1 MSQSTQT
8 KLGKHLIGMAFYIA
22 TIVCFSLASIK
33 YSHLKSSS
41 LSNMAQIGLSCLFS
55 ALILLPI
62 MFIFYRNELKTARIF
77 LYVLRALIGT
87 LGLVIWVYSVKEFGA
102 SQSMLLMYLTPIL
115 AATVA
120 AIAGKE
126 KLSWTC
132 IISGIACYLIV
143 LPVFINNTQT
153 SVKGLLFAML
163 SPLCWSVYNTICKVQ
178 TAKEHFLV
186 QVFYTC
192 LFEGLLLMPFY
203 VTNITN
209 VSATE
214 FTQLLVISLLS
225 IGNLMF
231 LFLAIK
237 FATLNWLIPISYLKF
252 PISAVL
258 EFILFGI
265 IAKTISWVI
274 ACALI
279 AVNIAMMLLRK
290 FDKTD
295 VKPKGHESNPV

>member
-1 MSQSTQT
+1 MLTIQS
-8 KLGKHLIGMAFYIA
+8 KLSRHLIGMAFYIA

-33 YSHLKSSS
+33 YSHLKTSS
-41 LSNMAQIGLSCLFS
+41 LSNLAQVGLSCLFS
-55 ALILLPI
+55 ALMLLPV
-62 MFIFYRNELKTARIF
+62 MFIFYRDELKAARIF
-77 LYVLRALIGT
+77 LYVIRALVGT
-87 LGLVIWVYSVKEFGA
+87 CGLAVWVYSVKEFGT

-115 AATVA
+115 AASVA
-120 AIAGKE
+120 ALVGQE

-143 LPVFINNTQT
+143 LPVFICNTQT
-153 SVKGLLFAML
+153 SIQGLLFAML
-163 SPLCWSVYNTICKVQ
+163 SPLCWSVYNTICKAQ

-192 LFEGLLLMPFY
+192 LFEGLFLMPFY
-203 VTNITN
+203 VTNVTSISSN
-209 VSATE
+209 D
-214 FTQLLVISLLS
+214 FTQLVIISLFS

-265 IAKTISWVI
+265 IAKTSNWIVAS
-274 ACALI
+274 ALI
-279 AVNIAMMLLRK
+279 AMNIAMVLMRK
-290 FDKTD
+290 FEKADN
-295 VKPKGHESNPV
+295 GESHS